1 MFILFKFGAWLGL
14 AMFVFGF
21 LIYLKQVM
29 NGTAEGPTP
38 ETLRPVAMLGFAMS
52 FFGAVIGVTSLLTGL
67 VLME

>member
-21 LIYLKQVM
+21 LIYLRQVV
-29 NGTAEGPTP
+29 NGNAQGSTP
-38 ETLRPVAMLGFAMS
+38 ETLRPLAMLGFTMC